1 MDLSRSPNHRA
12 VRLVCLFL
20 VSRLALLAVGLMS
33 VFILPS
39 AVGSQPGNLV
49 WHRPAP
55 APLEI
60 WARWDSEW
68 YLLIASEGYAVGE
81 TLAELGL
88 PYSKDAAAGF
98 LPLYPMLIRVLSPL
112 FDGVAAGVIISN
124 LCLFVSLLLLDRLVR
139 LETGTEA
146 GESAALV
153 ACTALLLHPSSLF
166 LSAVYA
172 ESLFLVL
179 SIGAFLGARTG
190 RFGVAGVLGGL
201 AALTRPFGVLLVMP
215 LAWEWW
221 KARGEADE
229 TTGKSARLLS
239 GLWILLVPAA
249 MVGYML
255 FTRSIFGDPL
265 ALLHRQEKW
274 RGGLSGPWRAFIRWW
289 EAGPVVHGAHG
300 STFELIVA
308 LTCLALLAVMAR
320 KLRPSYTIY
329 AASAVVLALGST
341 LWSFSRLTLTLFP
354 FFMLAGMAWM
364 KGRRCLPT
372 FYAFVGGAVGSFLM
386 VLFANWWWAG

>member
-1 MDLSRSPNHRA
+1 MSA
-12 VRLVCLFL
+12 FL
-20 VSRLALLAVGLMS
+20 
-33 VFILPS
+33 LPS
-39 AVGSQPGNLV
+39 AVGSQPENLV
-49 WHRPAP
+49 WHRPVP

-88 PYSKDAAAGF
+88 PYSKNAAAGF
-98 LPLYPMLIRVLSPL
+98 LPLYPTLIRVLSPV
-112 FDGVAAGVIISN
+112 FGSVAAGVIISN
-124 LCLFVSLLLLDRLVR
+124 VCLFISLVLLDRLVR

-146 GESAALV
+146 GGSAALA

-172 ESLFLVL
+172 ESLFLML
-179 SIGAFLGARTG
+179 SIGVFLGARTG
-190 RFGVAGVLGGL
+190 RFGMAGVLGGL
-201 AALTRPFGVLLVMP
+201 AAVTRPFGVLLVLP

-221 KARGEADE
+221 KARGEDDE
-229 TTGKSARLLS
+229 TTKKNARLLS

-249 MVGYML
+249 LVGFML
-255 FTRSIFGDPL
+255 YTRSVFGDPL

-274 RGGLSGPWRAFIRWW
+274 RGGLSGPWQAFIRWW
-289 EAGPVVHGAHG
+289 EAGPVVHGVHG
-300 STFELIVA
+300 STFELIIA
-308 LTCLALLAVMAR
+308 LVCLAMLAVMAR
-320 KLRPSYTIY
+320 RLRPSYTIY

-354 FFMLAGMAWM
+354 FFVLVGLAWM
-364 KGRRCLPT
+364 RGRRCLPT
-372 FYAFVGGAVGSFLM
+372 FYAFIGGVVGSFLM